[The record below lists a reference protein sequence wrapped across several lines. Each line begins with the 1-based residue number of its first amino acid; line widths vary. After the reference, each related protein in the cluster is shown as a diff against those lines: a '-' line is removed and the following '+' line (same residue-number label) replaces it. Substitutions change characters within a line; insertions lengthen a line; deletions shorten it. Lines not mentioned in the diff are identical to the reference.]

1 MLFLHTKTWKQV
13 CSWDY
18 RNICSPYLWWNL
30 IQWDEVDCYVNHF
43 MSCTIR
49 FLCCT
54 RSYTT
59 FEIFMAMIS
68 NCTVAHVWKNNKT
81 NARECNIRGT
91 STKTVDVRVRANDF
105 INIRWLRVMFDYMYG
120 FDLIIQMII
129 FCRGK
134 LLENIKP
141 FGNLSFISI
150 SLE

>member
-43 MSCTIR
+43 MSCAIR

-81 NARECNIRGT
+81 NARECNIRST

-129 FCRGK
+129 SCE
-134 LLENIKP
+134 LVENIKP